1 MLKLVALS
9 LVVLSASPLAGLAQP
24 STTRKNCIP
33 LGRVTAS
40 ADGLYAS
47 KTVIC
52 QDERL
57 PQDSKGAVGFFCF
70 SLGKVISV
78 LNMDQLAK
86 VCKPS
91 STRVVSG
98 SPGNRYYR
106 RSRGGEEVA
115 TNPALLTPYG
125 NTLLGDR
132 PVFSWSPV
140 PGATHYLL
148 QVRGAGEGWQVKTSS
163 TTAAYPAHQPVLTA
177 GKAYQ
182 VSVIAYEGDNA
193 KGDTTRRLNILPTA
207 AAQELSALVQQI
219 HQLGLPEDEKTFLD
233 LNAAYSAR
241 GLIDEAIRLL
251 QARIDAGSRHP
262 GIYRALGDNLLTA
275 GLPGQAMAQYE
286 IASDLAESSSNAL
299 ELNRARRGLQL
310 AALLQQQRESSS
322 P

>member
-1 MLKLVALS
+1 M
-9 LVVLSASPLAGLAQP
+9 VLSASPVAGLAQSP
-24 STTRKNCIP
+24 TSERDCLP

-40 ADGLYAS
+40 ADGRYA
-47 KTVIC
+47 KKVIC
-52 QDERL
+52 QGERL
-57 PQDSKGAVGFFCF
+57 PQGPKGAVGFFCF
-70 SLGKVISV
+70 SLGKVISA
-78 LNMDQLAK
+78 LNMDQIVR

-98 SPGNRYYR
+98 SSGNRYFL

-115 TNPALLTPYG
+115 TNPTLLTPYG
-125 NTLLGDR
+125 NTLLSDR

-148 QVRGAGEGWQVKTSS
+148 QVRGAREGWQFKTTS
-163 TTAAYPAHQPVLTA
+163 TSAAYPEHQKSLTP
-177 GKAYQ
+177 GKSYQ
-182 VSVIAYEGDNA
+182 ISVIAYEGSSL
-193 KGDTTRRLNILPTA
+193 KGDSTRRLNILPTP
-207 AAQELSALVQQI
+207 AAQELSALVQQLNR
-219 HQLGLPEDEKTFLD
+219 LGLPEDEKTFLD
-233 LNAAYSAR
+233 LNAAYTSR

-251 QARIDAGSRHP
+251 QARVDAGSRHP
-262 GIYRALGDNLLTA
+262 GIYRVLGDNLLAA

-310 AALLQQQRESSS
+310 AALLHQRRESTR